1 MTPTI
6 INTTT
11 TKHRRLNS
19 SRRWAGLWFILPCM
33 VFVTVFFLAPLV
45 MTLWMSLHDWPLLG
59 KSSFI
64 GFENY
69 VSLASDTTFWNS
81 LWFTTKYTL
90 VVTPVIFLLAFGL
103 ALLVQSRRRMVG
115 WFRTAFFLPVVI
127 GLGAASLLWVW
138 LFNDQVG
145 VFSAIL
151 MLLGLTK
158 APLQWLGD
166 PNTALVSIVAM
177 VVWKVTGFTML
188 LLLVG
193 RQSPRSFTKPPG
205 LTVRIGVHR
214 SGLSPYPCCAV
225 PSRWH

>member
-1 MTPTI
+1 MLEKVCSFSSIKNISEPFSMTPTI

-69 VSLASDTTFWNS
+69 ISLASDTTFWNS

-115 WFRTAFFLPVVI
+115 WFRA
-127 GLGAASLLWVW
+127 GEESNLWV
-138 LFNDQVG
+138 LIPQQIHNS
-145 VFSAIL
+145 FSPSSPVQIL
-151 MLLGLTK
+151 
-158 APLQWLGD
+158 
-166 PNTALVSIVAM
+166 
-177 VVWKVTGFTML
+177 
-188 LLLVG
+188 
-193 RQSPRSFTKPPG
+193 
-205 LTVRIGVHR
+205 
-214 SGLSPYPCCAV
+214 
-225 PSRWH
+225 